1 MNPRLLDTLKELA
14 LLGAVHE
21 HVSVST
27 AQMGR
32 LLGLSQQAASAR
44 ILKLL
49 DHGYVS
55 RTLGGRGQ
63 QLKITDRGMEVLRT
77 EYAAYRQIFELE
89 SQIRFRG
96 RVERGLG
103 EGFYYMSQEGYRR
116 QFREK
121 LDFDPYPGTLNLK
134 LEGNQAAKL
143 EVLRKAE
150 GVPIE
155 GFTDKGRTF
164 GGAACFPA
172 SVEGVDCAAIVPVR
186 SHYQDVLELI
196 APIQLRKQ
204 LGLRDGDLV
213 EVTVR
218 LAPPEGPPS

>member
-1 MNPRLLDTLKELA
+1 MKPRLLDTLKELA

-27 AQMGR
+27 AQLGR
-32 LLGLSQQAASAR
+32 LLGVSQQAASAR
-44 ILKLL
+44 VLKLL
-49 DHGYVS
+49 DQGFVS
-55 RTLGGRGQ
+55 RTLGGRSQ
-63 QLKITDRGMEVLRT
+63 QLKLTDRGMEVLRA
-77 EYAAYRQIFELE
+77 EYTAYRQIFEME
-89 SQIRFRG
+89 SQVHFRG

-116 QFREK
+116 QFRKK

-134 LEGNQAAKL
+134 LEGRQAAKL
-143 EVLRKAE
+143 EILRKAE
-150 GVPIE
+150 GIPIE

-164 GGAACFPA
+164 GGASCFPA
-172 SVEGVDCAAIVPVR
+172 SAGNVDCVAIVPVR

-196 APIQLRKQ
+196 APVQLRKE

-213 EVTVR
+213 EVVVH